1 MKSRVAAVVSILRGD
16 RLSHLTKAIIYAV
29 LAAVMFAI
37 SAWAFLSACSA
48 PARAP
53 ERAPERVDTA
63 QGPIQAGERVTA
75 DDGCRI
81 WTRLAVGDGGL
92 WSMPPVEKIS
102 LTGERLRSETLETR
116 RNDLD
121 QCGQPGP
128 HWSSGAPD
136 PAAVEAAMRDGVPY
150 VAADPKQLDG
160 CHAIL
165 TTPDGV
171 RWPVTPLR
179 GGSNCDVR
187 A

>member
-1 MKSRVAAVVSILRGD
+1 MKSLAAEAVSILRGD
-16 RLSHLTKAIIYAV
+16 RLSHLTKAILYAV
-29 LAAVMFAI
+29 AAAAAFAI

-48 PARAP
+48 PA
-53 ERAPERVDTA
+53 RAPERVDTA

-102 LTGERLRSETLETR
+102 LTGERLRSETIETR

-136 PAAVEAAMRDGVPY
+136 PAAVEAAMRGGVPF
-150 VAADPKQLDG
+150 VAADPTQLDG

-165 TTPDGV
+165 TTPDGT

-179 GGSNCDVR
+179 AGVNCDVR